1 MFAYCSAMI
10 CRLTLFLALVSC
22 ALSVRAATEIYQFDP
37 AHSSVAFSIRHFLAQ
52 VPGQFAK
59 VTGQIDLDPADF
71 TRSFVTATV
80 DLASVSTHNENRDKH
95 LRTPDFFDT
104 ATYPAATFKST
115 RWVKTGDNTYDV
127 TGEFILHGVTK
138 ELTLPVKYLGRTEGN
153 RGATLTGWQATVT
166 LKRSDFGI
174 GKPERSI
181 GDEVVV
187 VLNVE
192 ARLQQPEAKT
202 P

>member
-1 MFAYCSAMI
+1 MI
-10 CRLTLFLALVSC
+10 RRLPLLLALAGA
-22 ALSVRAATEIYQFDP
+22 ALSGRAATETYQFDP

-71 TRSFVTATV
+71 TRSAVTATV
-80 DLASVSTHNENRDKH
+80 DLASVSTQNEKRDEH

-104 ATYPAATFKST
+104 ATHPAATFKST

-127 TGEFILHGVTK
+127 TGEFSLHGVTK
-138 ELTLPVKYLGRTEGN
+138 ELTVPVKYLGQAQGN
-153 RGATLTGWQATVT
+153 RGATLTGWQATIT

-192 ARLQQPEAKT
+192 ARLQKPEAAK

>member
-1 MFAYCSAMI
+1 MI
-10 CRLTLFLALVSC
+10 RRLSLLLALGGTV
-22 ALSVRAATEIYQFDP
+22 LSATAATETYQFDP

-59 VTGQIDLDPADF
+59 VSGQIDLDPADF
-71 TRSFVTATV
+71 TRSTVTATI
-80 DLASVSTHNENRDKH
+80 DLASVSTQNENRDKH

-104 ATYPAATFKST
+104 ATHPAATFKSS
-115 RWVKTGDNTYDV
+115 RWVRTGNDAYDV
-127 TGEFILHGVTK
+127 TGEFSLHGVTK
-138 ELTLPVKYLGRTEGN
+138 ELTLPVKYLGQAEGN

-166 LKRSDFGI
+166 LKRSDFGL

-181 GDEVVV
+181 GDEVTVV
-187 VLNVE
+187 INVE
-192 ARLQQPEAKT
+192 ARRQKPEAAKA

>member
-1 MFAYCSAMI
+1 MI
-10 CRLTLFLALVSC
+10 RRSTLLLVLAGTVL
-22 ALSVRAATEIYQFDP
+22 AARAATESYQFDP

-59 VTGQIDLDPADF
+59 VSGQIDLDPADL
-71 TRSFVTATV
+71 TRSSVSATV
-80 DLASVSTHNENRDKH
+80 DLASVSTLNEKRDAH

-104 ATYPAATFKST
+104 AMHSAATFKST
-115 RWVKTGDNTYDV
+115 RWVKTGDNAYDV
-127 TGEFILHGVTK
+127 TGEFSLHGVTK
-138 ELTLPVKYLGRTEGN
+138 ELTLPVRYLGRAVGN
-153 RGATLTGWQATVT
+153 RDATLTGWQATVT

-181 GDEVVV
+181 GDEVTVV
-187 VLNVE
+187 INVE
-192 ARLQQPEAKT
+192 ARLQKPEAKT

>member
-1 MFAYCSAMI
+1 ML
-10 CRLTLFLALVSC
+10 RPLVLLLTLGASGLRAI
-22 ALSVRAATEIYQFDP
+22 AATETYQFDP

-59 VTGQIDLDPADF
+59 VSGQIDLDPADF
-71 TRSFVTATV
+71 TLSTVTATI
-80 DLASVSTHNENRDKH
+80 DLASVWTQAEKRDEH

-104 ATYPAATFKST
+104 ATYPTATFKST

-127 TGEFILHGVTK
+127 TGEFSLHGVTK
-138 ELTLPVKYLGRTEGN
+138 ELTLPVKYLGQTQGN
-153 RGATLTGWQATVT
+153 RGATLTGWQAALT

-181 GDEVVV
+181 GDEVSLVI
-187 VLNVE
+187 NVE
-192 ARLQQPEAKT
+192 ARLQKPEAKT